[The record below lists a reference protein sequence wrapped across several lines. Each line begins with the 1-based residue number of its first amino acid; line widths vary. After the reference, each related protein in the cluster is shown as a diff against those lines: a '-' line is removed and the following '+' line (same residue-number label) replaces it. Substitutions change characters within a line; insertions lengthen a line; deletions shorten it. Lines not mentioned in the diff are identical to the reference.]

1 MHRTTETMVQSEPA
15 DLSAPIP
22 WPLSLVLCENKLDD
36 ISMYVV
42 FNHFFRPLRFS
53 EGAFLGFMHSGQYHL
68 SGRGV
73 LTPTQLMWNCSSQN
87 VSR

>member
-1 MHRTTETMVQSEPA
+1 MLLVHHASATRASQPLPLA
-15 DLSAPIP
+15 LSP
-22 WPLSLVLCENKLDD
+22 VRFCED
-36 ISMYVV
+36 ISESMHWHVV

-53 EGAFLGFMHSGQYHL
+53 EAAFLILMHSGQYHL

-73 LTPTQLMWNCSSQN
+73 LTPTQLMWNCRSQI